1 MGMSKKNVK
10 SQEELLKEALVPVE
24 EQPYKVPENW
34 VWVRLK
40 AISNGTR
47 RGIVPSQYPNEIFEL
62 YSVPSFALNE
72 PEILTGKEI
81 NSNKQLVEEDD
92 VLICKIN
99 PRINRVWKVNECSK
113 YRQIG
118 STEWIVI
125 PNNNKFNAK
134 YLMYLFRSPY
144 FRSLLTANVSGVGGS
159 LTRARPKEVEKYPVA
174 LAPLNEQKRIADK
187 VERLLDKIN
196 QAKELIESIPANTL
210 ELRQAILNKAFQGEL
225 TKKWRQDN
233 QDSNGTSPANAES
246 RHQPIPTC
254 KTPNEWN
261 WILSK
266 DVFSFVTSGSRGWAK
281 YYSDSG
287 PLFIRIGNLNKNSI
301 NIDLTSEQRV
311 SPPKG
316 AEGTRTKVQHN
327 DILVSITGEVGMI
340 GLVPANFPEAYINQH
355 VALARPIS
363 GVNPEYIAWFF
374 VSREGGYKQFVKRQ
388 RGATKAGLGLEDIRN
403 IWIPLPSLDEQKE
416 VVRTI
421 NSLFSI
427 LDFTDVIRNNAN
439 ELINKLPQ
447 SILSKAFRGDLG
459 TNNINEKVE
468 LLLESLSKK

>member
-1 MGMSKKNVK
+1 MNNKKTE

-24 EQPYKVPENW
+24 EQPYEVPVNWSWVKLGLLVKILRGVSYKKHEVELVPTSNSCLVVRGGNVQKGKIINQDDNVYVDLSLVKDVQLLQKGDVVIVSSTGSSKIIGKPAIVKEN
-34 VWVRLK
+34 VERVSFGAFLTTLR
-40 AISNGTR
+40 
-47 RGIVPSQYPNEIFEL
+47 PN
-62 YSVPSFALNE
+62 NH
-72 PEILTGKEI
+72 I
-81 NSNKQLVEEDD
+81 NSNFFGQYFLSAMYRNTIASEAKGSNINNIKQTHLS
-92 VLICKIN
+92 N
-99 PRINRVWKVNECSK
+99 
-113 YRQIG
+113 
-118 STEWIVI
+118 
-125 PNNNKFNAK
+125 
-134 YLMYLFRSPY
+134 LMF
-144 FRSLLTANVSGVGGS
+144 
-159 LTRARPKEVEKYPVA
+159 
-174 LAPLNEQKRIADK
+174 PLPPLREQKRIADK
-187 VERLLDKIN
+187 VERLLGKIN
-196 QAKELIESIPANTL
+196 EAKEVIESIPVNTL

-233 QDSNGTSPANAES
+233 LDSSGTSSGNAES
-246 RHQPIPTC
+246 RHQPIHTC
-254 KTPNEWN
+254 KIPKEWN

-311 SPPKG
+311 SPPNG

-374 VSREGGYKQFVKRQ
+374 VSREGGYKQFIKRQ

-416 VVRTI
+416 IVRTI

-439 ELINKLPQ
+439 ELINILPQ

-468 LLLESLSKK
+468 L